1 MKRETVLLHGGACAG
16 MQVLWQAWDEI
27 RMVKCLDGHA
37 PWPANAD
44 NPALEY
50 EIYRPSLDSPHH
62 LRLGPQRNCRN
73 CRERSLGTARVRA
86 PLPMK

>member
-16 MQVLWQAWDEI
+16 MQVLWQAWEEL

-37 PWPANAD
+37 PWPRNAD

-50 EIYRPSLDSPHH
+50 EIYRPSLDSPTVFVWVP
-62 LRLGPQRNCRN
+62 RGTVAIAENAASTPLGSGHPYR
-73 CRERSLGTARVRA
+73 
-86 PLPMK
+86 